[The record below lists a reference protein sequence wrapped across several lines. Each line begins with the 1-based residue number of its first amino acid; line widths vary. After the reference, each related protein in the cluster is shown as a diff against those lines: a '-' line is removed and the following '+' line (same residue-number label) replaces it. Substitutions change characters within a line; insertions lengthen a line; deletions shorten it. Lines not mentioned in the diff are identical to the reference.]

1 MVSRN
6 ETNHSGKWSILIGLA
21 TPILVLLLIVVAVP
35 AGIWQYLE
43 STRKGTMFI
52 LRLNKQGEIVNSW
65 PR

>member
-6 ETNHSGKWSILIGLA
+6 GTNHSSTWPIIIGLA

-43 STRKGTMFI
+43 SMRKETRSIM
-52 LRLNKQGEIVNSW
+52 RLNRKEKVVNLLQ
-65 PR
+65 R

>member
-6 ETNHSGKWSILIGLA
+6 ETNSSDTWPVLIGLA

-43 STRKGTMFI
+43 STRKGTRFI
-52 LRLNKQGEIVNSW
+52 LRLNKQGEVVNSL